1 VGTFNTTTPFTA
13 TQTGADATISGGTG
27 SSATGTVDTDGSG
40 NVTALNITAAGSG
53 YTIGDTITITEV
65 GGTPGV
71 ATAEVTSVV

>member
-1 VGTFNTTTPFTA
+1 VGPLNTTTPFTA
-13 TQTGADATISGGTG
+13 TQTGAAATISGGTG

-40 NVTALNITAAGSG
+40 DVTALSITSGGSG

-71 ATAEVTSVV
+71 ATAEVTSVA